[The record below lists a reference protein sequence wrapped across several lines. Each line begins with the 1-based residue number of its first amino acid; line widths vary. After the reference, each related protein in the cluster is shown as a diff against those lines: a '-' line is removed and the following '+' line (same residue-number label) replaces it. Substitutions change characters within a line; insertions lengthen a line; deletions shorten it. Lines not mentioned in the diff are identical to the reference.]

1 MSINE
6 DLAASYRI
14 LADHCVI
21 DAYGHVSVRSSEN
34 PNRYLMAR
42 SLAPEL
48 VTEDDIVELDLDS
61 NLVGKT
67 GVGIY
72 KERFIHGEI
81 YKLRPE
87 INAVVHNHSP
97 SVIPFG
103 VTPDQPLR
111 GMFNTGAFVAEGVPI
126 FEIRDF
132 QGSGDLM
139 VRNAELGRA
148 LAETIGDK
156 PAALM
161 RGHGAVVV
169 GNSLPVVVARSIYL
183 EMSAKL
189 QAQAM
194 MIAGP
199 GGRITYLDEIE
210 AEVMIARQ
218 DYERAWHLWRTKAVE
233 RLRAEKARRK

>member
-1 MSINE
+1 MSVTE

-21 DAYGHVSVRSSEN
+21 DAYGHVSVRSSKN

-61 NLVGKT
+61 NLVDKI
-67 GVGIY
+67 GVEIY

-103 VTPDQPLR
+103 VNRTSRFAACSILALSSPKGANLR
-111 GMFNTGAFVAEGVPI
+111 NPRLPGQRRSDGAQ
-126 FEIRDF
+126 R
-132 QGSGDLM
+132 
-139 VRNAELGRA
+139 
-148 LAETIGDK
+148 
-156 PAALM
+156 
-161 RGHGAVVV
+161 
-169 GNSLPVVVARSIYL
+169 
-183 EMSAKL
+183 
-189 QAQAM
+189 
-194 MIAGP
+194 
-199 GGRITYLDEIE
+199 
-210 AEVMIARQ
+210 
-218 DYERAWHLWRTKAVE
+218 RAWASAGGDDR
-233 RLRAEKARRK
+233 